1 MVAEVGETGRN
12 VHQNEQG
19 KNRQGEMADGE
30 ASNGSLC
37 WGDRGG
43 RERSARGPKDRKCSG
58 GRQLGV
64 EAGGARKLWRR
75 KQGQAWVEI
84 GRDDGLKGG

>member
-1 MVAEVGETGRN
+1 LVAEVGETGRN

-19 KNRQGEMADGE
+19 KNRQDEMADGE

-84 GRDDGLKGG
+84 GRDDALKGG